1 MFDNPF
7 VAALSWAMPSGKASD
22 IETIMSQQGMSTIE
36 RQPALGTARNASR
49 LFAAMFAGAY
59 ALVLL
64 DRYLAGMFAIDWLAL
79 VLGALI
85 VVLGTFGFPIVERRA
100 SRWLTAAYFAVQ
112 LPLGAA
118 VFGESV
124 VGGTFLLLVIVGQSV
139 RVLPAW
145 GTLLIGAPLPL
156 LHWGMDWAGGLREGG
171 TFLVALI
178 FLVGFSQ
185 AMTRVERARAELD
198 EANRKLRDYAAQTGE
213 LATARERN
221 RIAREIHDGLGH
233 YLTTIHMQIQAAR
246 GILAADPARAE
257 QTLAKAQQLS
267 QEALGDVRRSVAAL
281 RVAPADRPALPAAL
295 AELADA
301 ALAAGLPTRVVVV
314 GAVRPLDPLEEHALY
329 RTAQEGLTNARKHA
343 QATTATLTLDFGDAD
358 RVRLTVADDGRGAS
372 ATDGGFGLVGLRER
386 VQLVGGSLTLRT
398 APGAGL
404 TLIVEV
410 PA

>member
-1 MFDNPF
+1 
-7 VAALSWAMPSGKASD
+7 
-22 IETIMSQQGMSTIE
+22 
-36 RQPALGTARNASR
+36 
-49 LFAAMFAGAY
+49 MFAGAY
-59 ALVLL
+59 ALLLL
-64 DRYLAGMFAIDWLAL
+64 DRYLAGALGSDWAVLLLGAL
-79 VLGALI
+79 VLL
-85 VVLGTFGFPIVERRA
+85 LGTFGFPAVERRA

-118 VFGESV
+118 IFGASV
-124 VGGTFLLLVIVGQSV
+124 IGGTFLLLVIVGQSV
-139 RVLPAW
+139 RVLPPW

-156 LHWGMDWAGGLREGG
+156 LHWGMDWAGALREGG

-185 AMTRVERARAELD
+185 AMTRVERAHAELD
-198 EANRKLRDYAAQTGE
+198 EANRQLRDYAAQTEE

-281 RVAPADRPALPAAL
+281 RVAPAVRHALPAAL

-301 ALAAGLPTRVVVV
+301 AQTAGLPTQVVVL
-314 GAVRPLDPLEEHALY
+314 GSARPLDPLEEQALY
-329 RTAQEGLTNARKHA
+329 RAAQEGLTNARKHA
-343 QATTATLTLDFGDAD
+343 QATSATLTLDFGDAG

-372 ATDGGFGLVGLRER
+372 TTDGGFGLIGLRER
-386 VQLVGGSLTLRT
+386 VQLVGGSLTLQT

-404 TLIVEV
+404 ALIVEV
-410 PA
+410 PS

>member
-1 MFDNPF
+1 MKSEQRSFP
-7 VAALSWAMPSGKASD
+7 
-22 IETIMSQQGMSTIE
+22 
-36 RQPALGTARNASR
+36 QPTARSASR
-49 LFAAMFAGAY
+49 LFAAMFTGAY
-59 ALVLL
+59 ALLLVDHYTAGKLGSDWIVLL
-64 DRYLAGMFAIDWLAL
+64 
-79 VLGALI
+79 LGALV
-85 VVLGTFGFPIVERRA
+85 VVLGTLGFPVVERYR
-100 SRWLTAAYFAVQ
+100 SRWLTATYFIVQ

-118 VFGESV
+118 IFAGSV
-124 VGGTFLLLVIVGQSV
+124 LGGTFLLLVIVGQSV
-139 RVLPAW
+139 RVLPPW

-156 LHWGMDWAGGLREGG
+156 LHLGMDWPDALREGG

-185 AMTRVERARAELD
+185 AMASVERARAELD
-198 EANRKLRDYAAQTGE
+198 KANHKLRNYAAQSEE

-246 GILAADPARAE
+246 SILTADSARAD
-257 QTLAKAQQLS
+257 QTLAKAQLLS

-281 RVAPADRPALPAAL
+281 RMVPANRSSLPVAL
-295 AELADA
+295 AELADRA
-301 ALAAGLPTRVVVV
+301 QGAGLPTKVMVV
-314 GAVRPLDPLEEHALY
+314 GTERPLDPQEEQALY

-343 QATTATLTLDFGDAD
+343 QAMSATLTLDFSDAN
-358 RVRLTVADDGRGAS
+358 RVRLTVKDDGRGAS
-372 ATDGGFGLVGLRER
+372 TTDGGFGLIGLRER

-410 PA
+410 PT